1 MLPMVLLSLS
11 SKSVT
16 ALLLVL
22 FLAYLPGCQLNGDL
36 RQEGLDNAA
45 FMSMWQIYTRC
56 VTSSDLHSTQQDS
69 SQLRTLSHAEEGS
82 VGMNSK
88 LPNPRLAVD
97 LKAMAA
103 SCTLHAGD
111 IAAISGRS
119 DTARDMFIAV
129 LSEHSEPLYAYYA
142 EQARTRL
149 IKLEAELQAS
159 LRLSSS

>member
-1 MLPMVLLSLS
+1 
-11 SKSVT
+11 
-16 ALLLVL
+16 
-22 FLAYLPGCQLNGDL
+22 
-36 RQEGLDNAA
+36 
-45 FMSMWQIYTRC
+45 
-56 VTSSDLHSTQQDS
+56 
-69 SQLRTLSHAEEGS
+69 
-82 VGMNSK
+82 MNPK